1 MPFNFPTRM
10 GNLAMG
16 SNALL
21 KALQVLETFQN
32 DTGALTVQDMADQ
45 TRQTKSSAQRS
56 VYTLEKLGYL
66 ERYDDGARYVPGR
79 SCLGPAYG
87 FLQNNRL
94 LEAATPFL
102 LDLSEKV
109 GMRAHLSV
117 LEGTDIIYL
126 SRIPSQEER
135 LTLSPLGKRW
145 PAVNAS
151 SGRAILAALPAE
163 EREHIITASRLKKIT
178 SQTLVDL
185 PSISEAIQKA
195 KADGYAYQREEVLPG
210 VASVSSA
217 VVGTNGQ
224 VYGAVILSGPV
235 ARFQDSEDRHRLGE
249 AVVQAA
255 CSIGACNLS

>member
-1 MPFNFPTRM
+1 
-10 GNLAMG
+10 MG

-32 DTGALTVQDMADQ
+32 DTGALSVQAMADQ

-66 ERYDDGARYVPGR
+66 ERHDDSVRYVPGR
-79 SCLGPAYG
+79 SCLCPAYG

-109 GMRAHLSV
+109 GLRAHLSV
-117 LEGTDIIYL
+117 LEGTDVIYL

-135 LTLSPLGKRW
+135 LTLSPIGKRW
-145 PAVNAS
+145 PAISAS
-151 SGRAILAALPAE
+151 SGRAILAALPTD
-163 EREHIITASRLKKIT
+163 ERGRIIAASEWRKIT
-178 SQTLVDL
+178 PHTLVDSA
-185 PSISEAIQKA
+185 SISQAIHQA
-195 KADGYAYQREEVLPG
+195 QIDGYAYQREEVLPG

-217 VVGTNGQ
+217 VVGANGQ
-224 VYGAVILSGPV
+224 VHGAVILSGPV
-235 ARFQDSEDRHRLGE
+235 AVFDAFEDRHRLGE
-249 AVVQAA
+249 AVMQATRA
-255 CSIGACNLS
+255 IGACNLS